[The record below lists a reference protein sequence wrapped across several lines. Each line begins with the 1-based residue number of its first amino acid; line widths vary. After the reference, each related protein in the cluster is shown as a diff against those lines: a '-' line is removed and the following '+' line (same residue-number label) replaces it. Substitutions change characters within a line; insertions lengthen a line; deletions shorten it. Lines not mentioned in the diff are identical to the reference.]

1 MLTAATV
8 RAHGEIDDATA
19 TRIADL
25 WNAAYPVMR
34 AIATARID
42 SYRCQ
47 IRDEA
52 WRIDPD
58 HPHADVLR
66 AYTPTEAQLRR
77 RLKNA
82 EALRLVLGQ
91 LHRGTHRAC
100 TRSPGGFS
108 RHAAYSA
115 VRALLDRTSSNDEG
129 LSAVYRLAAELAD
142 AVDDL
147 HRHLRA
153 TTPAA

>member
-1 MLTAATV
+1 MLTAATA
-8 RAHGEIDDATA
+8 RSHGRIDDTTA

-25 WNAAYPVMR
+25 WNAAYPTMR
-34 AIATARID
+34 ATVTGRID
-42 SYRCQ
+42 AYRGQ
-47 IRDEA
+47 IRDES
-52 WRIDPD
+52 WQIDPD

-82 EALRLVLGQ
+82 EELRRVLGQ
-91 LHRGTHRAC
+91 LDRGTHRAC

-108 RHAAYSA
+108 VLAAYSA
-115 VRALLDRTSSNDEG
+115 VRSLLKVTGLNDEG

-142 AVDDL
+142 AADDL
-147 HRHLRA
+147 HRQMRA
-153 TTPAA
+153 TTPAV

>member
-1 MLTAATV
+1 MLTAATA
-8 RAHGEIDDATA
+8 RAHGRVDDATA
-19 TRIADL
+19 TRIVDL
-25 WNAAYPVMR
+25 WNTAYPAMR
-34 AIATARID
+34 AIATDRID
-42 SYRCQ
+42 AYRRQ

-82 EALRLVLGQ
+82 EELRRVLGQ
-91 LHRGTHRAC
+91 LDRGTHRAC
-100 TRSPGGFS
+100 TRSPGGFTV
-108 RHAAYSA
+108 RAAYSA
-115 VRALLDRTSSNDEG
+115 VRALLKVTGLNEQG

-142 AVDDL
+142 AADDL
-147 HRHLRA
+147 HRDLRA
-153 TTPAA
+153 RTSAA